1 MRKAVIA
8 GTGITRFG
16 KFLDCTLRSLAED
29 AVGQALNDADTTGDE
44 IGMVFFGNAAGGL
57 LTGQECVRGQ
67 VSLRHTGLL
76 GKPIV
81 NVENACASSSTAFHL
96 ARMAIVSG
104 QCDVALAI
112 GAEKMSNED
121 RSVPLKALEAAA
133 DQEELTAL
141 KQRIAPAGGGTGSVF
156 MDLYANLARDY
167 MDQTGISAE
176 DYARVSV
183 KQRKAGAL
191 NPIAQYRK
199 AVTLEEVLE
208 SRVIAAPLTLMMCS
222 PIGDGAAALV
232 LMSEDYARR
241 KAIEPVQILACALR
255 SGEGDDAEAPAV
267 AQAASAAA
275 YEEAGVGPDDL
286 SVVEIHDAAAPAEFI
301 LCEQLGLC
309 APGEAADLLDSG
321 DTELGG
327 RMPINPSG
335 GLISKGHPIGAT
347 GAAQLV
353 ELADQMRGRAGARQR
368 QDARFALAENGGGW
382 IGNDAAA
389 AVVTILAANVHH

>member
-141 KQRIAPAGGGTGSVF
+141 KQRIAPSGGGTGSVF
-156 MDLYANLARDY
+156 MDLYANLARD
-167 MDQTGISAE
+167 
-176 DYARVSV
+176 
-183 KQRKAGAL
+183 
-191 NPIAQYRK
+191 
-199 AVTLEEVLE
+199 
-208 SRVIAAPLTLMMCS
+208 
-222 PIGDGAAALV
+222 
-232 LMSEDYARR
+232 
-241 KAIEPVQILACALR
+241 
-255 SGEGDDAEAPAV
+255 
-267 AQAASAAA
+267 
-275 YEEAGVGPDDL
+275 
-286 SVVEIHDAAAPAEFI
+286 
-301 LCEQLGLC
+301 
-309 APGEAADLLDSG
+309 
-321 DTELGG
+321 
-327 RMPINPSG
+327 
-335 GLISKGHPIGAT
+335 
-347 GAAQLV
+347 
-353 ELADQMRGRAGARQR
+353 
-368 QDARFALAENGGGW
+368 
-382 IGNDAAA
+382 
-389 AVVTILAANVHH
+389 